1 MTVPRPAGAAE
12 AVSAWRERYRASEI
26 PPGYRGPSHLA
37 FTSLM
42 CLGIVALGLAN
53 LEAVRLVEW
62 LTVPLTFL
70 YANLVEYIGH
80 RGPMHHRTKGLGL
93 LFQRHTLVHH
103 RFFTRDA
110 MAFESTRDYKAV
122 LFPPVL
128 LIFFVGA
135 FALPAGL
142 LIARFLG
149 ANTAWLFVITAVGY
163 FLNYEWLHFAYHT
176 PDGSPWS
183 RFPGIRRLRRLHAY
197 HHDPS
202 LMQRY
207 NFNITYPIADRL
219 FGSYFRPES
228 RSMTDPAFRS
238 DCGGT

>member
-1 MTVPRPAGAAE
+1 VA
-12 AVSAWRERYRASEI
+12 AWRDRYRATEI
-26 PPGYRGPSHLA
+26 SPGYRGGLHLA
-37 FTSLM
+37 FTSFV
-42 CLGIVALGLAN
+42 CLAIMGLGLAS
-53 LEAVRLVEW
+53 LDAVRPLEW

-80 RGPMHHRTKGLGL
+80 RGPMHHRTPGLGL
-93 LFQRHTLVHH
+93 VFRRHTLQHH
-103 RFFTRDA
+103 RFFTRHA
-110 MAFESTRDYKAV
+110 MSFDSPRDYKAV

-128 LIFFVGA
+128 LVFFVGA

-142 LIARFLG
+142 AIAWLLS

-176 PDGSPWS
+176 PPDSLCS
-183 RFPGIRRLRRLHAY
+183 RLPGIRRLRQLHQY

-202 LMQRY
+202 LMQHA

-219 FGSYFRPES
+219 FGTYFRPDS
-228 RSMTDPAFRS
+228 GAVIRSELRS
-238 DCGGT
+238 D